1 VSLAQ
6 NLWQKFSQSCTW
18 LWQHRTKAIGAIG
31 MGFGYAYE
39 HQDML
44 GNFVPVKRMALT
56 MGIIGGMTFA
66 VGLYNTFLVKRAP

>member
-1 VSLAQ
+1 MVQ
-6 NLWQKFSQSCTW
+6 NLRQKLTWIMVW
-18 LWQHRTKAIGAIG
+18 LWSHRTKAIGAVG

-56 MGIIGGMTFA
+56 MGIIGGVTFT
-66 VGLYNTFLVKRAP
+66 VGLYNTFLVKRAA